1 MTKIALIT
9 DSSCDLTSKDLEKHD
24 IIQFPIRII
33 YKDKEYLDKVEISS
47 EEMYARLREEVPST
61 SLPDMH
67 YCENILRDLIAQGY
81 TDAIV
86 TNVSTALSG
95 TQNSI
100 RLLAEQFPELKF
112 HFFDTR
118 TLGYPQGV
126 ITMEASKLIKQGL
139 SCSEILVQLEDIRQR
154 VSGFIA
160 IETLEYLIKG
170 GRIGKVAGTVGELLH
185 IRPIISSNEQ
195 GILYSYT
202 KARGK
207 KQVLTKLRNTLTD
220 ILDQTPCRVWILEG
234 DAKTEA
240 QTFLESVKDHPNITE
255 ITLETVGAAMG
266 VHTGPGVVGFA
277 ILKHK

>member
-9 DSSCDLTSKDLEKHD
+9 DSSCDLTFNDLEKHD

-33 YKDKEYLDKVEISS
+33 YKDREYLDKVEISS
-47 EEMYARLREEVPST
+47 EQMYAQLSEEVPST

-67 YCENILRDLIAQGY
+67 YCENILKDLIDQGY

-86 TNVSTALSG
+86 VNVSTALSG

-100 RLLAEQFPELKF
+100 RLLAEQFPELNF
-112 HFFDTR
+112 HFFDTK

-126 ITMEASKLIKQGL
+126 IAMEASKLIKKDL
-139 SCSEILVQLEDIRQR
+139 SCTQILAQLEEVRQN
-154 VSGFIA
+154 VKGFIA

-185 IRPIISSNEQ
+185 IRPIISSNDE

-207 KQVLTKLRNTLTD
+207 KQVFTKLRNTLMEF
-220 ILDQTPCRVWILEG
+220 LDASPCRVWILQG
-234 DAKTEA
+234 DAKAEA
-240 QTFLESVKDHPNITE
+240 ESFLESIKDHPNLTE
-255 ITLETVGAAMG
+255 ISLETVGAAMG
-266 VHTGPGVVGFA
+266 IHTGPGVVGFA
-277 ILKHK
+277 ILTK